1 MKHLAVICTAAALAA
16 GAVSADVN
24 ELSGIDVET
33 ELEDVANANALDFWP
48 DIARDL
54 EEALASATIESED
67 APRLVVRLSEISL
80 DGATVLDTDGGFNT
94 LEGWVYVY
102 PDRDADAEPTAALVN
117 DQIRLEASAVP
128 VDTSRPGRI
137 VILPGDTEF
146 YRALVATFAEVT
158 LRKLDDI

>member
-1 MKHLAVICTAAALAA
+1 MKHLAVTCAIAAFAA
-16 GAVSADVN
+16 GAALADVN
-24 ELSGIDVET
+24 ELSEIDVET

-48 DIARDL
+48 DVARDL
-54 EEALASATIESED
+54 EAALASATLQSDD
-67 APRLVVRLSEISL
+67 APRLVVRISEISL

-117 DQIRLEASAVP
+117 EQIRLEASAVA
-128 VDTSRPGRI
+128 VDASTPGRI
-137 VILPGDTEF
+137 VVLPGDTEF

-158 LRKLDDI
+158 LEKLDEL

>member
-1 MKHLAVICTAAALAA
+1 MKQLAVTCTAALLAA
-16 GAVSADVN
+16 GAALADVN
-24 ELSGIDVET
+24 ELSEIDVET
-33 ELEDVANANALDFWP
+33 ELSDVANANALDFWP

-54 EEALASATIESED
+54 EDALASVTVQSDD

-117 DQIRLEASAVP
+117 EQVRLEASAVP
-128 VDTSRPGRI
+128 VDTSSPGQV

-158 LRKLDDI
+158 LQKLDGI